1 MNKYALD
8 ILNYSFD
15 RYQKSGDIHC
25 SFTVAGTADELVAY
39 RNAARN
45 LESDGYIEN
54 CTVNGLVFSFD
65 IGALGIEYMS
75 SYREL

>member
-8 ILNYSFD
+8 ILNYAFN

-25 SFTVAGTADELVAY
+25 SFTVVGTADDLVAY

-45 LESDGYIEN
+45 LESNGYIEN

-65 IGALGIEYMS
+65 INTLGIEYMS
-75 SYREL
+75 SYREP